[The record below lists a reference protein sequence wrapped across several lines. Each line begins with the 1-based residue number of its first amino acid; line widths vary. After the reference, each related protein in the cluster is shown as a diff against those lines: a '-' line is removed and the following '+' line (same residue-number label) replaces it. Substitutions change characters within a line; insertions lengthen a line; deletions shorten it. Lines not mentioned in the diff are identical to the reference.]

1 MYHASKVALS
11 SVLTIAEYEVVNFNI
26 ANLGSLSHQNLE
38 VNEAL
43 PISREWLALETP
55 EEHMNWIR
63 EAAIVKLCLIS
74 DAVFS

>member
-38 VNEAL
+38 MNEAL
-43 PISREWLALETP
+43 PISREWLILETL

>member
-1 MYHASKVALS
+1 MIDRLSIYKIFMFFMYHASKVALS

-43 PISREWLALETP
+43 PISRE
-55 EEHMNWIR
+55 
-63 EAAIVKLCLIS
+63 
-74 DAVFS
+74 